1 MYLLGSEFTAS
12 EVTPLYPI
20 LLGERKVLDLM
31 VSGIEKI
38 KENVE
43 EILYAFFL
51 KKADIRI
58 L

>member
-1 MYLLGSEFTAS
+1 
-12 EVTPLYPI
+12 V
-20 LLGERKVLDLM
+20 ERKVLDLM
-31 VSGIEKI
+31 MSGIEKI
-38 KENVE
+38 KENVK